1 MPFGPKRTVGI
12 SGHYSEAW
20 AIAPQLGAEACRSR
34 WKPVEVVG
42 KQWKTGKGSEGVREV
57 QEVREIRKRSGRP
70 WESAEEAERH
80 GK

>member
-20 AIAPQLGAEACRSR
+20 AIALWLGAEACRSR
-34 WKPVEVVG
+34 WKPVEAVEVVG
-42 KQWKTGKGSEGVREV
+42 KQWKTGKGSEGV
-57 QEVREIRKRSGRP
+57 QEVREIQKRSGRP

>member
-20 AIAPQLGAEACRSR
+20 TIAPRLGAEACGS
-34 WKPVEVVG
+34 
-42 KQWKTGKGSEGVREV
+42 QWKHAEDAEDSEAVEGMWVTREGLEGVWEV
-57 QEVREIRKRSGRP
+57 RKRSGRP
-70 WESAEEAERH
+70 WESAEEAGRH